1 MIHTFRPTDA
11 FVDESLRGQRYLMG
25 CVLLE
30 ARSLASVRAEISSLR
45 LGGGRIHFN
54 NESTRQRRRVLAAIA
69 AMPISA
75 TVDVCNR
82 GQGTT
87 AFTARSLCLEQIV
100 QHLQAHEV
108 ARLVLE
114 SRGYDGEDI
123 RTLGRVRA
131 PHPPLIFE
139 HRIGAT
145 EPLLWIAD
153 GITWAVGAGGTW
165 RSFVMPIVEEIVQ
178 LRP

>member
-75 TVDVCNR
+75 TVVVCNR

-100 QHLQAHEV
+100 QHLSVFYRYFDLSNEQAFLAEE
-108 ARLVLE
+108 R
-114 SRGYDGEDI
+114 
-123 RTLGRVRA
+123 RVSPATWEQWSEGIASNMR
-131 PHPPLIFE
+131 PMRPPK
-139 HRIGAT
+139 T
-145 EPLLWIAD
+145 SS
-153 GITWAVGAGGTW
+153 V
-165 RSFVMPIVEEIVQ
+165 
-178 LRP
+178 